1 MFIIIVINAAPADDI
16 LPILRVFHDPDFRPD
31 SASGI
36 PPLIKSINRDA
47 KQAESD
53 DAPVSLRNSEKS
65 PNASSHSERKL
76 LDRVLFQAHG
86 TSPRPAF
93 VTDCMHGIYLLS
105 SHSRFRPY
113 YVTSGCD
120 LAADEGVVDSL
131 QRLARGDA
139 CDC

>member
-47 KQAESD
+47 KQVESD
-53 DAPVSLRNSEKS
+53 DAPDSLRNSEKS

-76 LDRVLFQAHG
+76 LDRVLFHAHG

-93 VTDCMHGIYLLS
+93 VTDCMRGIYLII
-105 SHSRFRPY
+105 SHPRFRPY
-113 YVTSGCD
+113 T
-120 LAADEGVVDSL
+120 
-131 QRLARGDA
+131 ARVS
-139 CDC
+139 CCS